1 MSRPVPKVDY
11 VRLGEISVAYQV
23 VGHGP
28 VDLVCVPGFVSHL
41 ELCWQ
46 DPAMAWFLGRLADIS
61 RLILFDKRGTGLS
74 DPVSDLPGAESR
86 IEDIEGVLDALDV
99 RRAAL
104 FGISEGGSLCAFYAS
119 RHPERV
125 SRLMLYST
133 YARLLHAP
141 GYEWGWTPQ
150 RYEKFVNDQ
159 YGWEKANPSVLGDA
173 HYREWMERYLRSA
186 ASPGMIRHLMRMN
199 AEVDIRELLPGLDL
213 PTLVLAR
220 RHDPLIDIRHSRY
233 LAERIPGAR
242 LVELEGR
249 DHAAWLGDANS
260 VLTEVENFLTGRV
273 SATPRPRRTSARATA
288 LDLLT
293 RREREVLELAFEGLS
308 TRDVAQRLTISE
320 RTVESH
326 ISNGYAKLGVRNRVD
341 LLRRGRELGLGSTQP
356 PVTPYG

>member
-1 MSRPVPKVDY
+1 VTRPAPKVNY
-11 VRLGEISVAYQV
+11 VRLGEISVAYQA
-23 VGHGP
+23 VGNGP

-46 DPAMAWFLGRLADIS
+46 DPAMAWFLGRLSDVG

-86 IEDIEGVLDALDV
+86 IQDIDGVLDALEV

-104 FGISEGGSLCAFYAS
+104 FGISEGGSLCAYYAY
-119 RHPERV
+119 RNPERV
-125 SRLMLYST
+125 SRMVLYSA

-141 GYEWGWTPQ
+141 DYEWGWTPE

-159 YGWEKANPSVLGDA
+159 YGWEKANPSVLGDL

-199 AEVDIRELLPGLDL
+199 AEVDIRDLLPAIDI

-220 RHDPLIDIRHSRY
+220 RRDPLIDIQHSRY
-233 LAERIPGAR
+233 LAEHIPGAR

-249 DHAAWLGDANS
+249 DHAAWLGDANA

-273 SATPRPRRTSARATA
+273 SVHRPRRGTV
-288 LDLLT
+288 LDTLT
-293 RREREVLELAFEGLS
+293 RREREVLDLAFEGLS
-308 TRDVAQRLTISE
+308 TRDIAQRLTISE

-326 ISNGYAKLGVRNRVD
+326 ISNGYAKLGIHNRVD
-341 LLRRGRELGLGSTQP
+341 LLRRGRELGLGAESSGVEP
-356 PVTPYG
+356 PFSPYG